1 MQTRSQRRAVR
12 KAREELIKSKPYS
25 EPKALPVELIKLDSL
40 PVQATNSSDGPTSFL
55 DPENDRFLDYPE
67 KNKKRR
73 YWFARRS
80 SIRPKRRSTREQRA
94 LSQKRPSHP
103 CCPHTYHE
111 AYCGEFR
118 QRLSPERVAAT
129 LSFHKHE
136 PCPVHTSKVDV
147 AGNWQCC
154 LCKKGRNHDWSSVCG
169 TCGHERGGEGC
180 ECPVTSFNEVC
191 DFVGMTSLASQ
202 PQLQKSKIPGTE
214 GGASASTSCLNSS
227 PNESHIRPSE
237 GSPSETQSSEPE
249 SSTHYGDSY
258 DDFVKE
264 NEPRPSQKA
273 TGGMERSGE
282 SFVTSSPAV
291 SFRRFSWE
299 SDSEV
304 LNSHDAAGGTETMAE
319 PYVAYRKNSWKVGSQ
334 PHPSQEAAGPTE
346 VNAAQYVPYS
356 LQVRSRRFSWEDESG
371 PPSPQEAMGST
382 KESIVQ
388 YVPYSPQVRSRRFSW
403 EDESEPASPQ
413 EAMGSTTEHI
423 IQYVPYSP
431 QVRSRRFSWE
441 IESEPLPPKEARPI
455 KEVSTVQYVP
465 YGLRVGRRFSWESE
479 SGPLPSQ
486 EAVGSLET
494 GANQH
499 VPYMNFSEEAESEA
513 YSSQE
518 AAGGTEVRVSPYVAY
533 SPHVGSRR
541 FSWEAE

>member
-12 KAREELIKSKPYS
+12 KARKELMKSKPYS
-25 EPKALPVELIKLDSL
+25 EPKALPVKLIKLDSL
-40 PVQATNSSDGPTSFL
+40 PVQATTSSDGPAPFSN
-55 DPENDRFLDYPE
+55 PENDRFPDYPE
-67 KNKKRR
+67 KDRKRR

-80 SIRPKRRSTREQRA
+80 TIRPKRRSTREQRA

-118 QRLSPERVAAT
+118 QRLSPERIAAG

-180 ECPVTSFNEVC
+180 ECPVTPFNEVC

-202 PQLQKSKIPGTE
+202 PQPQISMIPRTD
-214 GGASASTSCLNSS
+214 GGASASTSCLNSPS
-227 PNESHIRPSE
+227 ENHTRPSE
-237 GSPSETQSSEPE
+237 GSESETQTSDPE
-249 SSTHYGDSY
+249 SSNHYGDSC
-258 DDFVKE
+258 DDFVRE
-264 NEPRPSQKA
+264 NEPLPSQRA
-273 TGGMERSGE
+273 AGSMERSGE
-282 SFVTSSPAV
+282 SFVIASAAV

-299 SDSEV
+299 SDSEP
-304 LNSHDAAGGTETMAE
+304 LYSHNAAGGTEAMAE
-319 PYVAYRKNSWKVGSQ
+319 PYVAYRKNSREVESE
-334 PHPSQEAAGPTE
+334 PHPSQEAASPTE
-346 VNAAQYVPYS
+346 VSAA
-356 LQVRSRRFSWEDESG
+356 
-371 PPSPQEAMGST
+371 
-382 KESIVQ
+382 Q

-403 EDESEPASPQ
+403 EDESEPLSPQ
-413 EAMGSTTEHI
+413 EAMGTTTESIVH
-423 IQYVPYSP
+423 YVPYSP

-441 IESEPLPPKEARPI
+441 VESETLQSKEATVL

-479 SGPLPSQ
+479 SEPLPSQ
-486 EAVGSLET
+486 EAVGSLEI
-494 GANQH
+494 GANQD
-499 VPYMNFSEEAESEA
+499 VRYRRFSEEAESEPG
-513 YSSQE
+513 SPHE
-518 AAGGTEVRVSPYVAY
+518 AAGGIKVRVSPYVAY
-533 SPHVGSRR
+533 SPHAGSRR
-541 FSWEAE
+541 FSWETESDW